1 MSKKIKAVVLNDTM
15 GPYHYFRLDCA
26 NKYLDATA
34 LEFSSMDHTNL
45 WRTDNFDKTNVVT
58 LFSEEPITKISSLLI
73 KKELFKALNN
83 LNPEVVIL
91 SGWDALPSLYALLWA
106 LENKIPTVV
115 ISESQQFDFKRFK
128 VKEFGKK
135 LILNLID
142 SAFVGGVNQADYLM
156 KLGVNKERIFLGSD
170 VVDND
175 FFLQSKIDDNKN
187 LVSQLP
193 KFFFMTSCRFVEKKN
208 LFFLIK
214 VFEKFQRKIE
224 DWSLVLVGDG
234 PLKEDLIRLSNQ
246 LNISEKVV
254 FTGYQEYESISSIYN
269 SASCFVLPSIIEQW
283 GLVVNEALASG
294 IPVLC
299 SKRAGCA
306 PNLIE
311 NNEVG
316 YTFDPFTENDLETKM
331 YQIVEDL
338 KSSDFK
344 SKTHAI
350 ISQWGKDKYSNN
362 ILKAAE
368 QAIEFKTVRG
378 FFAVIFLKSFIPF
391 KIIYTKFFL

>member
-1 MSKKIKAVVLNDTM
+1 M
-15 GPYHYFRLDCA
+15 GPYHFFRLDCA
-26 NKYLDATA
+26 NKYLDVTA
-34 LEFSSMDHTNL
+34 LEFSSIDHTNL
-45 WRTDNFDKTNVVT
+45 WTNNNSDKTNTIT
-58 LFSEEPITKISSLLI
+58 LFSEEPITKIPSLLI
-73 KKELFKALNN
+73 KKKVFKVLNN

-91 SGWDALPSLYALLWA
+91 SGWDAIPSLYTLLWA
-106 LENKIPTVV
+106 LKNNIPTVV
-115 ISESQQFDFKRFK
+115 ISESQEFDFKRSEI
-128 VKEFGKK
+128 KELGKK
-135 LILNLID
+135 LILKLID
-142 SAFVGGVNQADYLM
+142 SAFVGGVNQSDYLI
-156 KLGVNKERIFLGSD
+156 KLGFKKERIFLGCD

-175 FFLQSKIDDNKN
+175 FFFQSNKADNKKI
-187 LVSQLP
+187 VSQLP

-214 VFEKFQRKIE
+214 VFEKFQRKIK

-234 PLKEDLIRLSNQ
+234 PLKEDLIRFSNQ

-269 SASCFVLPSIIEQW
+269 SASCFVLPSITEQW

-311 NNEVG
+311 NNGVG
-316 YTFDPFTENDLETKM
+316 YTFDPFSENDLETKM

-338 KSSDFK
+338 KSSNFK
-344 SKTHAI
+344 SKTYSI

-368 QAIEFKTVRG
+368 QAIESKAERG
-378 FFAVIFLKSFIPF
+378 FLAGAFLESFIKIF
-391 KIIYTKFFL
+391 K

>member
-58 LFSEEPITKISSLLI
+58 LFSEEPITKIPSILI
-73 KKELFKALNN
+73 KKKLFKALYN

-91 SGWDALPSLYALLWA
+91 SGWDAIPSLYALLWA
-106 LENKIPTVV
+106 LKNNIPTVI
-115 ISESQQFDFKRFK
+115 ISESQEFDFKRSEI
-128 VKEFGKK
+128 KELGKK
-135 LILNLID
+135 LILKLID
-142 SAFVGGVNQADYLM
+142 SAFVGGINQSNYLI
-156 KLGVNKERIFLGSD
+156 KLGFEKERIFLGCD
-170 VVDND
+170 IVDND
-175 FFLQSKIDDNKN
+175 YFFQSKESDKKETVI
-187 LVSQLP
+187 QLP
-193 KFFFMTSCRFVEKKN
+193 NFFFMTSCRFIEKKN

-224 DWSLVLVGDG
+224 NWSLVLVGDG

-368 QAIEFKTVRG
+368 QAIEFKAVRG
-378 FFAVIFLKSFIPF
+378 FLASTFLESFIKIF
-391 KIIYTKFFL
+391 K

>member
-45 WRTDNFDKTNVVT
+45 WSTDNFDKTNVVT
-58 LFSEEPITKISSLLI
+58 LFSEEPITKIPSILI
-73 KKELFKALNN
+73 KKKLFKALYN

-91 SGWDALPSLYALLWA
+91 SGWDAIPSLYALLWA
-106 LENKIPTVV
+106 LKNNIPTVI
-115 ISESQQFDFKRFK
+115 ISESQEFDFKRSEI
-128 VKEFGKK
+128 KELGKK
-135 LILNLID
+135 LILKLID
-142 SAFVGGVNQADYLM
+142 SAFVGGINQSNYLI
-156 KLGVNKERIFLGSD
+156 KLGFEKERIFLGCD
-170 VVDND
+170 IVDND
-175 FFLQSKIDDNKN
+175 YFFQSKESDKKETVI
-187 LVSQLP
+187 QLP
-193 KFFFMTSCRFVEKKN
+193 NFFFMTSCRFIEKKN

-224 DWSLVLVGDG
+224 NWSLVLVGDG

-368 QAIEFKTVRG
+368 QAIEFKAVRG
-378 FFAVIFLKSFIPF
+378 FLASTFLESFIKIF
-391 KIIYTKFFL
+391 K

>member
-45 WRTDNFDKTNVVT
+45 WRTDNSDKTNVVT
-58 LFSEEPITKISSLLI
+58 LFSEEPITKIPSMLI
-73 KKELFKALNN
+73 KKKLFKVLNN

-91 SGWDALPSLYALLWA
+91 SGWDAIPSLYTLLWA
-106 LENKIPTVV
+106 LKNNIPTVV
-115 ISESQQFDFKRFK
+115 ISESQEFDFKRSEI
-128 VKEFGKK
+128 KELGKK
-135 LILNLID
+135 LILKLID
-142 SAFVGGVNQADYLM
+142 SAFVGGVNQSDYLI
-156 KLGVNKERIFLGSD
+156 KLGFKKERIFLGCD

-175 FFLQSKIDDNKN
+175 FFFQSNKADNKKI
-187 LVSQLP
+187 VSQLP
-193 KFFFMTSCRFVEKKN
+193 NFFFMTSCRFVEKKN
-208 LFFLIK
+208 LSFLIK
-214 VFEKFQRKIE
+214 VFEKFQRKIK

-269 SASCFVLPSIIEQW
+269 SASCFVLPSITEQW

-311 NNEVG
+311 NNGVG
-316 YTFDPFTENDLETKM
+316 YTFDPFSENDLETKM

-338 KSSDFK
+338 KSSNFK
-344 SKTHAI
+344 SKTYSI

-368 QAIEFKTVRG
+368 QAIESKAERG
-378 FFAVIFLKSFIPF
+378 FLAGAFLESFIKIF
-391 KIIYTKFFL
+391 K

>member
-58 LFSEEPITKISSLLI
+58 LFSEEPIIKIPSILI
-73 KKELFKALNN
+73 KKKLFKALYN

-91 SGWDALPSLYALLWA
+91 SGWDAISSLYALLWA
-106 LENKIPTVV
+106 IKNNIPTVI
-115 ISESQQFDFKRFK
+115 ISESQEFDFKRSEI
-128 VKEFGKK
+128 KELGKK
-135 LILNLID
+135 LILKLID
-142 SAFVGGVNQADYLM
+142 SAFVGGVNQSDYLI
-156 KLGVNKERIFLGSD
+156 KLGFEKERIFLGCD

-175 FFLQSKIDDNKN
+175 YFFQSNEVDNKKI
-187 LVSQLP
+187 VSQLP

-208 LFFLIK
+208 LSFLIK

-234 PLKEDLIRLSNQ
+234 PLKEDLVRLSNQ

-254 FTGYQEYESISSIYN
+254 FTGYQEYETISSIYN
-269 SASCFVLPSIIEQW
+269 SASCFVLPSTTEQW

-299 SKRAGCA
+299 SNRAGCA

-344 SKTHAI
+344 SKTHSI

-368 QAIEFKTVRG
+368 QAIESKAARG
-378 FFAVIFLKSFIPF
+378 FLASTFLESFIKIF
-391 KIIYTKFFL
+391 K

>member
-45 WRTDNFDKTNVVT
+45 WSTDNFDKTNVVT
-58 LFSEEPITKISSLLI
+58 LFSEEPITKIPSILI
-73 KKELFKALNN
+73 KKKLFKALYN

-91 SGWDALPSLYALLWA
+91 SGWDAIPSLYALLWA
-106 LENKIPTVV
+106 LKNNIPTVI
-115 ISESQQFDFKRFK
+115 ISESQEFDFKRSEI
-128 VKEFGKK
+128 KELGKK
-135 LILNLID
+135 LILKLID
-142 SAFVGGVNQADYLM
+142 SAFVGGINQSNYLI
-156 KLGVNKERIFLGSD
+156 KLGFEQERIFLGCD
-170 VVDND
+170 IVAND
-175 FFLQSKIDDNKN
+175 YFFQSKESDKKETVI
-187 LVSQLP
+187 QLP
-193 KFFFMTSCRFVEKKN
+193 NFFFMTSCRFIEKKN

-224 DWSLVLVGDG
+224 NWSLVLVGDG

-269 SASCFVLPSIIEQW
+269 SASCFVLPSITEQW

-368 QAIEFKTVRG
+368 QAIEFKAVRG
-378 FFAVIFLKSFIPF
+378 FLASTFLESFIKIF
-391 KIIYTKFFL
+391 K